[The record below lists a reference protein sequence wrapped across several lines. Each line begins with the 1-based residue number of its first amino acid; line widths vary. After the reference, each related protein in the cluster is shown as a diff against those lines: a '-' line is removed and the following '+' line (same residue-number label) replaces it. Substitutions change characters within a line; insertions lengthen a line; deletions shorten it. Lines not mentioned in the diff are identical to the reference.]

1 MKSIPFFCKNEEMGE
16 LHDLLARWETGKKAV
31 FEWNKVEEKKADK
44 IYVIESVR
52 HSIWICF
59 FEPSDIIKVVPRCI
73 VDTCQWLECE

>member
-52 HSIWICF
+52 HSI
-59 FEPSDIIKVVPRCI
+59 
-73 VDTCQWLECE
+73 